1 MYSNVSTR
9 RGNFLNQ
16 DSWCIST
23 EQYLH
28 KSYKIHPPPP
38 PQIHSTAGYILA
50 PLYVFYSFHFLEIV
64 STSRKKA
71 QVFCHTLS
79 RGVYY
84 YHWELKPFEIRY
96 AYKRVFLC
104 TIWWVP
110 HNIFCTITTLLGSY
124 SDESSHIPNIWV
136 FRVLDA
142 SFNKSFLIFF
152 YGWIHLPLIDSLF
165 SCWVFGTSKTK

>member
-9 RGNFLNQ
+9 RGKFLNQ

-64 STSRKKA
+64 STSSKKA

-142 SFNKSFLIFF
+142 SFNKSFLIFL

>member
-9 RGNFLNQ
+9 RGKFLNQ

-28 KSYKIHPPPP
+28 KSYKIHPP

-79 RGVYY
+79 RGECTTTIENWN
-84 YHWELKPFEIRY
+84 HLKSDMHTKEYFCVLFDECRITFFVPLPLCWVLIVMSPVTYQIFGFLGFWMLHST
-96 AYKRVFLC
+96 RVFL
-104 TIWWVP
+104 
-110 HNIFCTITTLLGSY
+110 
-124 SDESSHIPNIWV
+124 
-136 FRVLDA
+136 
-142 SFNKSFLIFF
+142 FF
-152 YGWIHLPLIDSLF
+152 SMAEFTCP
-165 SCWVFGTSKTK
+165 